1 MKKLVIILMLALALV
16 TWGPEAYSDTPE
28 KNSNPKQDYSSFIQM
43 LIETKKAED
52 LRIKNEE
59 ISNQLKIR
67 NEKIDNRILEL
78 HQYVGQTRYVF
89 SGSTPSGWD
98 CSGMVLWFYKDL
110 GFDLEHSATKQ
121 MLAGTIVEEP
131 LPGDIVSFSN
141 NGGKN
146 SYHNG
151 IYIGNGLFIHSPR
164 PGFRTKIASVEKSSS
179 NSTIVY
185 TRIF

>member
-1 MKKLVIILMLALALV
+1 
-16 TWGPEAYSDTPE
+16 
-28 KNSNPKQDYSSFIQM
+28 
-43 LIETKKAED
+43 
-52 LRIKNEE
+52 
-59 ISNQLKIR
+59 
-67 NEKIDNRILEL
+67 
-78 HQYVGQTRYVF
+78 
-89 SGSTPSGWD
+89 
-98 CSGMVLWFYKDL
+98 MVLWFYKDL

-131 LPGDIVSFSN
+131 LPGDIVSFSS

-151 IYIGNGLFIHSPR
+151 IYVGDGLFIHSPR